1 MEEEIQVPIY
11 LLTGFLE
18 SGKTSFLKFTLS
30 QDYFAIPEK
39 TLLIVCEEGEEVYEQ
54 KLLEHANTVLE
65 VVESKEELTVQRLAA
80 MDICYSPGRHVA
92 HEYTGKYALS
102 RRMGDCAADY
112 HSGCQHVWCIFK

>member
-18 SGKTSFLKFTLS
+18 SGKTSLLKFTLE

-39 TLLIVCEEGEEVYEQ
+39 TLLIVCEEGEETYEQ
-54 KLLEHANTVLE
+54 KLLDHANTVLE

-80 MDICYSPGRHVA
+80 MDICYSPGRVLIEYNPPSGGKTHIFQYA
-92 HEYTGKYALS
+92 HGPHTVVL
-102 RRMGDCAADY
+102 D
-112 HSGCQHVWCIFK
+112 